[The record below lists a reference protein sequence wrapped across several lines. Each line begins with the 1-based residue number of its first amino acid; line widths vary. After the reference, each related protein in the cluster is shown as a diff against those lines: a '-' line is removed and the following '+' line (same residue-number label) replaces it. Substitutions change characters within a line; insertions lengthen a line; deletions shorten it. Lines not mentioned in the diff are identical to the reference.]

1 MRLCLVYLRF
11 LHLNLSKEGSPFLL
25 SRNINAASSIM
36 RLVAFLTGDIHIA
49 QGDWR
54 VQSDLVKDGKV
65 NIALLSSIVQELLCP
80 KSAEGIL

>member
-1 MRLCLVYLRF
+1 
-11 LHLNLSKEGSPFLL
+11 
-25 SRNINAASSIM
+25 M
-36 RLVAFLTGDIHIA
+36 RLVAFLTGCDHIA
-49 QGDWR
+49 QGDLR

>member
-1 MRLCLVYLRF
+1 
-11 LHLNLSKEGSPFLL
+11 
-25 SRNINAASSIM
+25 M